1 MTGIRETDPLAHGI
15 WFCIPVLL
23 LFPAAV
29 PASAENAARP
39 PTQGERDF
47 YATTS
52 LPAIRTVKKAMPP
65 APAGWTVAGETG
77 IDPMPELVN
86 AAMQHLR
93 FSYHITYRRV
103 DGVKGEKKRLDDAYA
118 ESSRRHGEAA
128 KPLIDALIKQQ
139 TETSLALR
147 KAARRRNHAGE
158 KRLNDELDENGR
170 KMRALH
176 EDVEKKISRDLEP
189 FLVKDAETSL
199 RVSVN
204 DERAAIRRGEPIAM
218 PNAAFAFRSDGER
231 AGPFAWKEGRTVV
244 LFGAWQQVQANV
256 FGTAEKIRL
265 QDRRVRTIVITLTGD
280 QARTAQL
287 FEQMDMKSILSLLE

>member
-1 MTGIRETDPLAHGI
+1 
-15 WFCIPVLL
+15 
-23 LFPAAV
+23 
-29 PASAENAARP
+29 
-39 PTQGERDF
+39 
-47 YATTS
+47 
-52 LPAIRTVKKAMPP
+52 MPP

-170 KMRALH
+170 RMHALH

-231 AGPFAWKEGRTVV
+231 AGPFAWKEGQTVV
-244 LFGAWQQVQANV
+244 LFGAWQQEQANV
-256 FGTAEKIRL
+256 FGTAGKIPL
-265 QDRRVRTIVITLTGD
+265 QDRRVRTIMITLTGD